1 MQRLLAPLVLA
12 MVLIALGLGAL
23 FLAPRPQR
31 QQASNTEP
39 SAERIAL
46 PSPDTGAEP
55 DGGSISLERALAE
68 RRSER
73 DYVDRPLTLAELG
86 QLLWAAQGITD
97 ARGYRTAPSAGA
109 LYPLEVYVVVG
120 QVEGLE
126 QGVYRY
132 LPDDHSVIRTGLGDR
147 RQELAAASLNQTWVA
162 DGAVTL
168 VIAAVYERITV
179 RYGARGDQYVH
190 MEIGHAAQN
199 VYLQAAGLRLGTVMV
214 GAFHDDRVSDVVGLP
229 QDHEPL
235 AIMPVGRLR

>member
-12 MVLIALGLGAL
+12 IVLIALGLGAL

-31 QQASNTEP
+31 QQATNTEP
-39 SAERIAL
+39 STERIAL
-46 PSPDTGAEP
+46 PAPDTGTEP
-55 DGGSISLERALAE
+55 DGGTLSLERALDE

-73 DYVDRPLTLAELG
+73 DYVDKPLTLAELG
-86 QLLWAAQGITD
+86 QILWSAQGITD

-109 LYPLEVYVVVG
+109 LYPLEVYAVVG
-120 QVEGLE
+120 QVDGLD
-126 QGVYRY
+126 QGIYHYR
-132 LPDDHSVIRTGLGDR
+132 PDDHSLIRTGLGDR

-190 MEIGHAAQN
+190 MEVGHAAQN
-199 VYLQAAGLRLGTVMV
+199 VYLQATGLGLGTVII
-214 GAFHDDRVSDVVGLP
+214 GAFHDERVSNIVGLP

-235 AIMPVGRLR
+235 AIMPVGRLQ

>member
-12 MVLIALGLGAL
+12 VVLIALGIGAL
-23 FLAPRPQR
+23 VLAPRPQR
-31 QQASNTEP
+31 QQAANTEP

-46 PSPDTGAEP
+46 PAPDTGMKP
-55 DGGSISLERALAE
+55 DGGSISLERALVE

-73 DYVDRPLTLAELG
+73 DYVDKPLTLAELG
-86 QLLWAAQGITD
+86 QILWSAQGITD

-109 LYPLEVYVVVG
+109 LYPLEVYAVVG

-132 LPDDHSVIRTGLGDR
+132 LPADHSLTRTGLGDR

-162 DGAVTL
+162 DGAVNL

-190 MEIGHAAQN
+190 MEVGHAAQN
-199 VYLQAAGLRLGTVMV
+199 VYLQVTALGLGTVII
-214 GAFHDDRVSDVVGLP
+214 GAFHDERVSDIVGLP